1 MGGGIGGG
9 GPKWAPGHSKETQQ
23 AMLAEEWM
31 IAERNRRQTEA
42 IQRFLGRVVR
52 RVRELLKRGG

>member
-1 MGGGIGGG
+1 MGG

-23 AMLAEEWM
+23 AMLAEEQM

-42 IQRFLGRVVR
+42 IQRFLRRMVR
-52 RVRELLKRGG
+52 GVRGLFTRGG